1 MTQKQ
6 RSSGLS
12 LAKHAPGARGTAD
25 KAEVRKLRFK
35 RALDVK
41 RMAVALAHRSTPRA
55 METKFALRQTWA
67 SGGRAAESAYL
78 LYTGLKWDYDQQCTV
93 GLWPQLKTFKVKLAV
108 FVAGIDASTCYY
120 TDWGDVMALSQPPI
134 FEDGEACFLNTK
146 LSLAAH
152 PARVLG
158 ASMKD
163 LRKDCPELPEDVSAG
178 GPRPGVGFS
187 NLFEYMDASVA
198 MAIPGAVVLAGRPAL
213 PRAQLGKA
221 PVPADLFCLVTQGNR
236 ERMELF
242 VDALFNMHS
251 AAPPML
257 LQNGDLGPA
266 VRACAAGIIMHYPE
280 RKRRGEARSV
290 HAKPIETVE
299 GMKLYDPGASAD
311 TTLIRWSAEL
321 RAKFTSDN
329 QHLLLPAVSN
339 NAEMAVRVVQHVVE
353 LTQQV
358 VRMREEI
365 SELRAQPQQ
374 QTPSQAQP
382 QPQQQ
387 TPSQPQPQQQTPSQ
401 AQPQP
406 SSLEFVQS
414 PSPGPPLPSFV
425 PMSEHDSL
433 DDNAENR
440 RMRDTLAVDVFRDI
454 MAKGGGEPTVGSN
467 KGSNKVKYKLNLV
480 LKLFGGIATDD
491 EVKAAQADARQGER
505 SELGHGR
512 STRALQEAQRACGG
526 VSEGCASS
534 VDFRLGDL
542 KKQRKGS
549 AVDLDK
555 STLRAWRSKHDA
567 KMQRA
572 SVTSTGQTE
581 EQQESP
587 TASAGG
593 QSSGTKRMRS
603 SLEGWVKTIVN
614 GVTL

>member
-1 MTQKQ
+1 
-6 RSSGLS
+6 
-12 LAKHAPGARGTAD
+12 
-25 KAEVRKLRFK
+25 
-35 RALDVK
+35 
-41 RMAVALAHRSTPRA
+41 
-55 METKFALRQTWA
+55 
-67 SGGRAAESAYL
+67 
-78 LYTGLKWDYDQQCTV
+78 
-93 GLWPQLKTFKVKLAV
+93 
-108 FVAGIDASTCYY
+108 
-120 TDWGDVMALSQPPI
+120 
-134 FEDGEACFLNTK
+134 
-146 LSLAAH
+146 
-152 PARVLG
+152 
-158 ASMKD
+158 
-163 LRKDCPELPEDVSAG
+163 
-178 GPRPGVGFS
+178 
-187 NLFEYMDASVA
+187 
-198 MAIPGAVVLAGRPAL
+198 
-213 PRAQLGKA
+213 
-221 PVPADLFCLVTQGNR
+221 
-236 ERMELF
+236 
-242 VDALFNMHS
+242 
-251 AAPPML
+251 
-257 LQNGDLGPA
+257 
-266 VRACAAGIIMHYPE
+266 
-280 RKRRGEARSV
+280 
-290 HAKPIETVE
+290 
-299 GMKLYDPGASAD
+299 
-311 TTLIRWSAEL
+311 
-321 RAKFTSDN
+321 
-329 QHLLLPAVSN
+329 
-339 NAEMAVRVVQHVVE
+339 MAVRVVQHVVE

-433 DDNAENR
+433 DDNAENSC
-440 RMRDTLAVDVFRDI
+440 MRDTLAVDVFRDI

-491 EVKAAQADARQGER
+491 EVKLLKPTRGKENAASSDMGARLVLAR
-505 SELGHGR
+505 S
-512 STRALQEAQRACGG
+512 STCLRWRF
-526 VSEGCASS
+526 EGCVHRCEVPRSATLQPINQHKLKASS

-542 KKQRKGS
+542 KKRRKGS

-593 QSSGTKRMRS
+593 RVVGTKRMRS

>member
-1 MTQKQ
+1 
-6 RSSGLS
+6 
-12 LAKHAPGARGTAD
+12 
-25 KAEVRKLRFK
+25 
-35 RALDVK
+35 
-41 RMAVALAHRSTPRA
+41 
-55 METKFALRQTWA
+55 
-67 SGGRAAESAYL
+67 
-78 LYTGLKWDYDQQCTV
+78 
-93 GLWPQLKTFKVKLAV
+93 
-108 FVAGIDASTCYY
+108 
-120 TDWGDVMALSQPPI
+120 
-134 FEDGEACFLNTK
+134 
-146 LSLAAH
+146 
-152 PARVLG
+152 
-158 ASMKD
+158 
-163 LRKDCPELPEDVSAG
+163 
-178 GPRPGVGFS
+178 
-187 NLFEYMDASVA
+187 
-198 MAIPGAVVLAGRPAL
+198 
-213 PRAQLGKA
+213 
-221 PVPADLFCLVTQGNR
+221 
-236 ERMELF
+236 MELF

-257 LQNGDLGPA
+257 LQNGDLRPA
-266 VRACAAGIIMHYPE
+266 VRACAASIIMHYPE

-290 HAKPIETVE
+290 HAKLIETVE

-387 TPSQPQPQQQTPSQ
+387 TPSQPQPQQAEQTPSQ

-433 DDNAENR
+433 DDNAENSC
-440 RMRDTLAVDVFRDI
+440 MRDTLAVDVFRDI

-491 EVKAAQADARQGER
+491 EVKLLKPTRGKENATSSDMGARLVLCKKLNVLAVAFLRDAYIDAKCPVPPQ
-505 SELGHGR
+505 
-512 STRALQEAQRACGG
+512 LQPINQHKLK
-526 VSEGCASS
+526 ASS

-567 KMQRA
+567 KKQRA